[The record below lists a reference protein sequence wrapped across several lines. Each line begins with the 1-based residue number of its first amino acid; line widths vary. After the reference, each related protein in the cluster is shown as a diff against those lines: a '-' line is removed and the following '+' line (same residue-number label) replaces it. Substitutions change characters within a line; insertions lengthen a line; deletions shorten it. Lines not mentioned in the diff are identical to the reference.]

1 MKSVEIIPLLGFPEV
16 EEEDDLA
23 SLILETCTKENIKLI
38 NGSVIVIAQKIIS
51 KAEGQIVK
59 LSNEDEYRSII
70 EEEAKRIF
78 RRRGAAVIAETKH
91 GFICANVGVDRSN
104 IKKGYALLLPENPDK
119 TAENIRLS
127 IENAL
132 GINLGVIIS
141 DTFGRPWR
149 NGQINVAIGVSG
161 IEPIKSY
168 VGEKDTY
175 GNELNVTEIAIVD
188 ELSSAAELVMGKTE
202 KIPVAIINNYKFE
215 KSNKKIDTI
224 IRKQSDDYFL

>member
-16 EEEDDLA
+16 EEEDDLS

-78 RRRGAAVIAETKH
+78 RRRGTAVIAETKH